1 MSKVVLMAHII
12 AQLLRAYQYGFMN
25 YWRKH
30 QDQASKPSNELSQR
44 RRSYCTAPSGLDR
57 HGENQK
63 LHVLQAEKPRPLTES
78 PLERL
83 HLLDMR
89 IIPRLVE
96 KLPVVGKI
104 TQAADDAVL
113 DDVEVVLA
121 LRRQ

>member
-1 MSKVVLMAHII
+1 MAHII

-44 RRSYCTAPSGLDR
+44 RRAYCTAPSGLDR